1 MSTQCGRYS
10 KDAIS
15 WQIDGSGIEGTIRGF
30 ATQSDI
36 DIFLGL
42 C

>member
-15 WQIDGSGIEGTIRGF
+15 WQIDGSGIDGTVRGF
-30 ATQSDI
+30 AAQSGTDV
-36 DIFLGL
+36 FLGL
-42 C
+42 R